1 MGLSGAK
8 GRSKGLGRIPL
19 ILKRF
24 ELINQLVDK
33 EYIFP
38 RRMMD
43 MIALTR
49 LNNTPLVINP
59 DLIVSMEETPDTM
72 ITLSN
77 GEKIA
82 VKEKVKEVIRRVINF
97 RRCIFNPSIPIE

>member
-1 MGLSGAK
+1 
-8 GRSKGLGRIPL
+8 
-19 ILKRF
+19 
-24 ELINQLVDK
+24 
-33 EYIFP
+33 
-38 RRMMD
+38 

-49 LNNTPLVINP
+49 LNHTPLVINP

-82 VKEKVKEVIRRVINF
+82 VQEKVKEVIRRVIEF
-97 RRCIFNPSIPIE
+97 RRCIFNPSLPIQ

>member
-1 MGLSGAK
+1 
-8 GRSKGLGRIPL
+8 
-19 ILKRF
+19 
-24 ELINQLVDK
+24 
-33 EYIFP
+33 
-38 RRMMD
+38 MMD
-43 MIALTR
+43 MIPLTR

-82 VKEKVKEVIRRVINF
+82 VQEKVKEVIRRVINF